1 MVRGETDDGGGNGMR
16 GMKERSPF
24 AKTFDSPL
32 VRRAEFDA
40 AIRRRKAYDAMC
52 KRFFNKYVE
61 EKKI

>member
-1 MVRGETDDGGGNGMR
+1 MR

-52 KRFFNKYVE
+52 KRFFNKYE
-61 EKKI
+61 EKKTKEETV

>member
-1 MVRGETDDGGGNGMR
+1 MR